1 MRYNVVIG
9 GQEISKTMK
18 GLLSYEVPFFGQE
31 GWLAAILLLSTPLFF
46 MWVMTRFFNPWLD
59 GQANPA

>member
-1 MRYNVVIG
+1 
-9 GQEISKTMK
+9 MK

-46 MWVMTRFFNPWLD
+46 MWVLTRFFDPW
-59 GQANPA
+59 GETRASHA